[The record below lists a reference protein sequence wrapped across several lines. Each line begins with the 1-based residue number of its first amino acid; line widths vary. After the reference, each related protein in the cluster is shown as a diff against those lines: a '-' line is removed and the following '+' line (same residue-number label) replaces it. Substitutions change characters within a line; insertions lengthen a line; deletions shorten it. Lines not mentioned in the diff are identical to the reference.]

1 MYNSSICVSSI
12 HTAYECAMQNYCK
25 VKSHILQK
33 SQVFMTSMKIILEK
47 PLKTYP
53 DPWKLRMQY
62 RAILINNKKE
72 KKKEIN
78 DDRLGHS
85 KENDLNI
92 KEPREPLRKSENP

>member
-1 MYNSSICVSSI
+1 M
-12 HTAYECAMQNYCK
+12 
-25 VKSHILQK
+25 
-33 SQVFMTSMKIILEK
+33 ILEK
-47 PLKTYP
+47 PLKTYT

-62 RAILINNKKE
+62 RARLINNKKE
-72 KKKEIN
+72 KKEIN